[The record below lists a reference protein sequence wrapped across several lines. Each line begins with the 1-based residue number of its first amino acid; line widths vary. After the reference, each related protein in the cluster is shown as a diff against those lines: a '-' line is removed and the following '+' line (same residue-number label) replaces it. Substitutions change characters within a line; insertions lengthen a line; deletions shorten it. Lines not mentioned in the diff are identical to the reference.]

1 MIPVSKNV
9 YIARIPVAIGQI
21 IKKLYIYIEIR
32 NINKYRNYII
42 YIYI

>member
-21 IKKLYIYIEIR
+21 IKKLYIYR
-32 NINKYRNYII
+32 N
-42 YIYI
+42 